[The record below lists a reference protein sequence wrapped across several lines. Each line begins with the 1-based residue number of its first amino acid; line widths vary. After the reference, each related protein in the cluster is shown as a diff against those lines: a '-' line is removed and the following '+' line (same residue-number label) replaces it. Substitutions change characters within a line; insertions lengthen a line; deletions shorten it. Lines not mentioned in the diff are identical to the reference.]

1 MPTLSCDFGFFRAS
15 STGDWAHP
23 VTSGVL
29 QWLFDPSS
37 LAILDGLTK
46 RRCDL
51 NQDGNLGGSSVDLV
65 WSPDNSTQSGLN
77 YHDRFQYWRQ
87 YEAEPEV
94 QNTLA
99 EIDDLARYDIDYLRQ
114 MGGVL
119 GNTETLDEE
128 LSSTNHFLRVVGT
141 SQRNYN
147 IHGNA
152 SAPSIAPIV
161 LSLFC
166 FVFWDTIGEDSY
178 QRYQSEILR

>member
-1 MPTLSCDFGFFRAS
+1 
-15 STGDWAHP
+15 
-23 VTSGVL
+23 
-29 QWLFDPSS
+29 
-37 LAILDGLTK
+37 
-46 RRCDL
+46 
-51 NQDGNLGGSSVDLV
+51 
-65 WSPDNSTQSGLN
+65 
-77 YHDRFQYWRQ
+77 
-87 YEAEPEV
+87 
-94 QNTLA
+94 LA

-152 SAPSIAPIV
+152 SALSIALIV

-166 FVFWDTIGEDSY
+166 FFFWDTIGEDSY